1 MHKTTSPNSHIQS
14 FTCLHI
20 RHKYKQRDEISEKF
34 EEREILVYIIRT
46 KCFKC
51 HMQNIDLKRQP

>member
-20 RHKYKQRDEISEKF
+20 RHKYKQRDEINEKF
-34 EEREILVYIIRT
+34 KEREILIYIIRT
-46 KCFKC
+46 KCLNVTCK
-51 HMQNIDLKRQP
+51 ILI